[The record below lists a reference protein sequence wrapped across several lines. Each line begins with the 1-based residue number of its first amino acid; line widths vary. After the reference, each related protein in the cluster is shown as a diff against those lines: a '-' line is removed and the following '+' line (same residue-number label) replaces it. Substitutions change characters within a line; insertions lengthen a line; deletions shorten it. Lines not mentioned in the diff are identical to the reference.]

1 MEGELMNRSDSTPS
15 PAKLLTE
22 AYARRD
28 DLLQSL
34 LTMNGGNPNLYANIG
49 SNEGY
54 DSLLCALRGEEA
66 VIEELRRG
74 QEAAAKE

>member
-1 MEGELMNRSDSTPS
+1 MNRSDTTPS

-34 LTMNGGNPNLYANIG
+34 MTMNGGDPNLYANIG
-49 SNEGY
+49 RNEGY
-54 DSLLCALRGEEA
+54 DSMLCALRGEEA

-74 QEAAAKE
+74 QEAEVKE